1 MWVVD
6 DEGGYTDV
14 TRDASAGYAGQT
26 ASRVLVRSYVREDLQ
41 RVVDRSEE
49 AIDVTPLDSGTLGWA
64 AVMSAEGYLR
74 SLSGAVTSLLEPRN
88 FSLPRYA
95 DSESVESHVRK
106 TALQRATDA
115 LVMLRY
121 GDVPPTS
128 MAEIL
133 RVRGNLDVLDTTA
146 GEVQQD
152 ATLVEPGDLIEF
164 TFVQTGGEPV
174 HRSLVKVAQVR
185 RGGYLEIRGH
195 WTTRHL
201 GSDGADGRLEIHY
214 GSFSAV
220 SWDPVRV
227 LKGGAP
233 EIFEGEGMDRLRAT
247 IAAFETGIADFEDL
261 SAAVGRTVFAV
272 GMRGPQ
278 SEAEV
283 YEFADE
289 GRHHH
294 ATFDRLI
301 WPLEFRKLITHDQ
314 WRTLH
319 SLARFTNG
327 RSGRS
332 YEIDD
337 AAADPST
344 ARKG

>member
-6 DEGGYTDV
+6 NEGGYTDV
-14 TRDASAGYAGQT
+14 TRDASAGDARQT
-26 ASRVLVRSYVREDLQ
+26 APRVLVRSYVREDLQ

-49 AIDVTPLDSGTLGWA
+49 DAEVTPLDSGTLGWT

-74 SLSGAVTSLLEPRN
+74 SLSVAVTSLLEPRN
-88 FSLPRYA
+88 LSLPRYA
-95 DSESVESHVRK
+95 DSESVESHVRERS
-106 TALQRATDA
+106 LQRATDA

-133 RVRGNLDVLDTTA
+133 RVRGDLDVLETTA
-146 GEVQQD
+146 GEVKQD
-152 ATLVEPGDLIEF
+152 PTLVEPGDLVEF
-164 TFVQTGGEPV
+164 TFVQTGGQPV

-185 RGGYLEIRGH
+185 CDGYLEICGH
-195 WTTRHL
+195 WTTRHFH
-201 GSDGADGRLEIHY
+201 SDGAEGRLEIHY
-214 GSFSAV
+214 GSFSAA

-233 EIFEGEGMDRLRAT
+233 EIFDGEGMDRLRAT

-261 SAAVGRTVFAV
+261 NEAVGRTVFAV
-272 GMRGPQ
+272 GTRAPQ
-278 SEAEV
+278 SEAEA
-283 YEFADE
+283 YEFVGQE
-289 GRHHH
+289 RSE

-314 WRTLH
+314 WRRLH

-332 YEIDD
+332 YEGES
-337 AAADPST
+337 AAPDPST
-344 ARKG
+344 AQEG